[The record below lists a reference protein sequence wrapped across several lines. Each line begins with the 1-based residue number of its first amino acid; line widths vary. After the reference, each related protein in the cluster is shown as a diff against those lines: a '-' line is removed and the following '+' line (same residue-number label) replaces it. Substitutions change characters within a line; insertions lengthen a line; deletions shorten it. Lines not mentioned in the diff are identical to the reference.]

1 MLLPLNRASCCD
13 QCRPCCRSARGTS
26 TPPISGCQELSSP
39 IQVVFAHPLR
49 SIFVLTF
56 CIPLLRDGN
65 NNLKWRGGGAG
76 GPVATFTPPKPKAAP
91 KKRFQEDGENQD
103 PALAT
108 PPPRQ
113 APSRPPFGAPR
124 WNKNAKEA
132 IKSSAEKRPGNAEKE
147 ALLNKHAPP
156 RQLKS
161 TLSARNLFSGKDI
174 LGQIS
179 EFYDELKRMVG
190 GGGSRPVTDIQEEN
204 NSNSMQV
211 FPRRSNAEI
220 QLSDWHFRSL
230 TVSSVQEWEGCG
242 GEGGL

>member
-1 MLLPLNRASCCD
+1 M
-13 QCRPCCRSARGTS
+13 
-26 TPPISGCQELSSP
+26 
-39 IQVVFAHPLR
+39 VFAHPLR

-190 GGGSRPVTDIQEEN
+190 GGGSRPVTDIHEEN
-204 NSNSMQV
+204 SSNPMQV
-211 FPRRSNAEI
+211 FPHRNNAEI
-220 QLSDWHFRSL
+220 QLSHWHFRSL
-230 TVSSVQEWEGCG
+230 TVSSVQEWERCG

>member
-1 MLLPLNRASCCD
+1 M
-13 QCRPCCRSARGTS
+13 
-26 TPPISGCQELSSP
+26 
-39 IQVVFAHPLR
+39 
-49 SIFVLTF
+49 
-56 CIPLLRDGN
+56 LRDGN

-132 IKSSAEKRPGNAEKE
+132 IKSSAEKRPCNAEEE

-211 FPRRSNAEI
+211 FPHRSNAEI

-230 TVSSVQEWEGCG
+230 TVSFVQEWEGCG

>member
-1 MLLPLNRASCCD
+1 MHNL
-13 QCRPCCRSARGTS
+13 G
-26 TPPISGCQELSSP
+26 
-39 IQVVFAHPLR
+39 

-56 CIPLLRDGN
+56 CSIPLLRDGN